1 MPSPSV
7 ATQSKSRSEGLA
19 AHNDVAVFQLA
30 QRTQLE
36 MSGPDR
42 HAFLHNF
49 CTNDIKGLPIGRGCE
64 AFLCNVK
71 GRILGHIFVFA
82 GPESLWIETTPGH
95 VTTLVPHLERYH
107 LLETFTL
114 TDRSAEFGELFVT
127 GPNSPAAL
135 GAIGINVGEL
145 RNWDCVARIAEE
157 SVPVPVSVKRVDWFG
172 ATGFLLSASNEECS
186 QVQGRLV
193 ANGVCIGSSATFADL
208 RIEAGFP
215 YYGVDLSDENL
226 AQEAMRT
233 NQAISFTKG
242 CYLGQEPIARL
253 NAMGHVNKQLCRV
266 RFECDVVPAAPQR
279 LVNPAD
285 PSKEIGLI
293 TSIGWSVQDNLPAG
307 LGIVRSAFAQPG
319 TRLQTAGDAPV
330 MARVV

>member
-1 MPSPSV
+1 MSSSSAAVQPE
-7 ATQSKSRSEGLA
+7 SRSEALA
-19 AHNDVAVFQLA
+19 AHNNVAVFLLA

-95 VTTLVPHLERYH
+95 ATTLVPHLERYH

-114 TDRSAEFGELFVT
+114 TDRSTGFGELFVT
-127 GPNSPAAL
+127 GPNSVAAL
-135 GAIGINVGEL
+135 AAMDINVAEL
-145 RNWDCVARIAEE
+145 RNWDCAKKVAGEVT
-157 SVPVPVSVKRVDWFG
+157 SDPLSVKRVDWFG
-172 ATGFLLSASNEECS
+172 ATGFLISASNEGCS
-186 QVQGRLV
+186 QLQAQLV
-193 ANGVCIGSSATFADL
+193 ANGVCAASAAAFEDL

-266 RFECDVVPAAPQR
+266 RFECDADPTTPQR

-293 TSIGWSVQDNLPAG
+293 SSIGWSVQDNSPAG
-307 LGIVRSAFAQPG
+307 LGIVRSAFAQSG

-330 MARVV
+330 VARVV